1 MKKLFSMCFIGDD
14 ISKLVLKREDWSD
27 DEWGAFCKAF
37 GLGDVDTIAFSEYKL
52 EATEN
57 KYPIKGF

>member
-1 MKKLFSMCFIGDD
+1 MKKLISMCFIGDCQTQL
-14 ISKLVLKREDWSD
+14 ILKREDWND
-27 DEWGAFCKAF
+27 DEWAAFCKAF

-57 KYPIKGF
+57 KHPIKEF